1 MNQDVK
7 PIFLSSAQVARFVS
21 LSEGS
26 VHKLVRES
34 KFPKPRMISEHRSA
48 WLTAEVEEWAKARPI
63 SDLAG
68 PPNGGAHAKAV
79 GPPRVERRKAT

>member
-1 MNQDVK
+1 MNKDVK
-7 PIFLSSAQVARFVS
+7 PVFLSSAECARFVS

-26 VHKLVRES
+26 VHKLVREN

-48 WLTAEVEEWAKARPI
+48 WLTAEVEEWAMTRPI

-68 PPNGGAHAKAV
+68 PPHGGAHPKAI